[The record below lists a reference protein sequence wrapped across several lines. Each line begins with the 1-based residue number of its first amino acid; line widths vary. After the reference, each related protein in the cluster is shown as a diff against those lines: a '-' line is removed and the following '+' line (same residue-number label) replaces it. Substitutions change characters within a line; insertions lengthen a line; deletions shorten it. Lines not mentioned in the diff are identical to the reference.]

1 MSKIQL
7 KKFLL
12 ILIWLVSIS
21 LKSNSQNIQSQTSS
35 ELLQEIKKITTT
47 STVLYVAAHPDD
59 ENTRLISY
67 LANGIPLR
75 TAYLSLTRG
84 DGGQNL
90 IGEELG
96 EKLGV
101 IRTNELLEAR
111 KVDGAEQYFTSAF
124 DFGYSKSPEE
134 SLKFWNK
141 DTILRD
147 MVRTIRYLKPDI
159 IITRFPDD
167 GRGGHGHHTASCIL
181 ALEAMDLAKNP
192 DYGKDLGNIWEVKRC
207 FWNHWGRWRN
217 ENEDLSELFTIDVG
231 GYNPLIGK
239 SYGEI
244 SAYSRSKHRSQ
255 GFGSAPRKGEQ
266 LEYFQ
271 FLKGQKPS
279 VNNIFE
285 NIELTWEDRFG
296 KQGKEIDKILKNTI
310 EEFNV
315 NQPEQSINDLITIK
329 KLLTELLKNTINQND
344 KIDYYL
350 TKIDN
355 IIIKS
360 AGVDIRVKS
369 SKEMYAIGDSIT
381 LEVEVINRSKSP
393 IFLQKIKLSDIFEN
407 KEFLFSDTLK
417 NNILVKKTIKNK
429 LVKGSSFYSNP
440 YWITDRTNPYLYAK
454 PITLNN
460 IGKADLNLEVSYSS
474 SFGFAS
480 TQKNS
485 NHITEINTENLI
497 KHYKVEPS
505 LGEQEFILRIISPI
519 SIQPET
525 DKLIVVNNFT
535 DELRFTLIPH
545 SLPDGKKAKLTIN
558 PLLEYNPAKGYDIE
572 WLNEKK
578 EKLSK
583 NSTIEIEFEDIH
595 IPKVLYLRLLPI
607 GNIQEN
613 YVITPSISYGGKF
626 YNSST
631 TEIDYSHIPKQIIQQ
646 PVEVGLV
653 PIKLN
658 KNKKRIGYIKGA
670 GDEIPKA
677 LRKIG
682 YQVSELNDAQLA
694 NPNYSLD
701 SFDAIIAGIRLYNVN
716 NNMPRYYNKLM
727 NYVKNGGNYI
737 VQYNT
742 SNFIQTLNTQIGPYP
757 FKISRNRVTEE
768 NAEVIFQEKDSIVNY
783 PNLLSTKDFEGWIQE
798 RGLYFA
804 VDIDQRYHTPFTM
817 NDEGEEQQKGSLLMA
832 NYGKGKFF
840 YTGISFFRELPA
852 GIPGAFRLMVN
863 LIEQ

>member
-1 MSKIQL
+1 M
-7 KKFLL
+7 
-12 ILIWLVSIS
+12 
-21 LKSNSQNIQSQTSS
+21 
-35 ELLQEIKKITTT
+35 
-47 STVLYVAAHPDD
+47 
-59 ENTRLISY
+59 
-67 LANGIPLR
+67 
-75 TAYLSLTRG
+75 
-84 DGGQNL
+84 
-90 IGEELG
+90 
-96 EKLGV
+96 
-101 IRTNELLEAR
+101 
-111 KVDGAEQYFTSAF
+111 
-124 DFGYSKSPEE
+124 
-134 SLKFWNK
+134 
-141 DTILRD
+141 
-147 MVRTIRYLKPDI
+147 
-159 IITRFPDD
+159 
-167 GRGGHGHHTASCIL
+167 
-181 ALEAMDLAKNP
+181 
-192 DYGKDLGNIWEVKRC
+192 
-207 FWNHWGRWRN
+207 
-217 ENEDLSELFTIDVG
+217 
-231 GYNPLIGK
+231 
-239 SYGEI
+239 
-244 SAYSRSKHRSQ
+244 
-255 GFGSAPRKGEQ
+255 
-266 LEYFQ
+266 
-271 FLKGQKPS
+271 
-279 VNNIFE
+279 
-285 NIELTWEDRFG
+285 
-296 KQGKEIDKILKNTI
+296 
-310 EEFNV
+310 
-315 NQPEQSINDLITIK
+315 
-329 KLLTELLKNTINQND
+329 
-344 KIDYYL
+344 
-350 TKIDN
+350 
-355 IIIKS
+355 
-360 AGVDIRVKS
+360 
-369 SKEMYAIGDSIT
+369 
-381 LEVEVINRSKSP
+381 
-393 IFLQKIKLSDIFEN
+393 
-407 KEFLFSDTLK
+407 
-417 NNILVKKTIKNK
+417 
-429 LVKGSSFYSNP
+429 
-440 YWITDRTNPYLYAK
+440 YAK